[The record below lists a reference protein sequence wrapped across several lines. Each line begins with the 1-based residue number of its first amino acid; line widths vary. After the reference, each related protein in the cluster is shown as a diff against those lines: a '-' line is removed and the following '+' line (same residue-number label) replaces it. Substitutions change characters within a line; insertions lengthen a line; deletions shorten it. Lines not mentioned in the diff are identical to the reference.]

1 MKVYPIGI
9 PVLYAVILWNSR
21 ELLNPRI
28 NTGIKVKGGEPGQ
41 ATTRDGFSEGASTL
55 SSFFN
60 FSSNGPPKNELSQQE
75 LKEFNETVRARRD
88 HPELIPSMFLWKDF
102 GEGCIDCIMY
112 PAPIMC

>member
-28 NTGIKVKGGEPGQ
+28 RSGVKVDSDETGQ
-41 ATTRDGFSEGASTL
+41 ATQRDGFPQGTGTL

-60 FSSNGPPKNELSQQE
+60 FSSNGQPENDLSEQE
-75 LKEFNETVRARRD
+75 LQEFNETIRARRD

-102 GEGCIDCIMY
+102 GEGCNFMF
-112 PAPIMC
+112 